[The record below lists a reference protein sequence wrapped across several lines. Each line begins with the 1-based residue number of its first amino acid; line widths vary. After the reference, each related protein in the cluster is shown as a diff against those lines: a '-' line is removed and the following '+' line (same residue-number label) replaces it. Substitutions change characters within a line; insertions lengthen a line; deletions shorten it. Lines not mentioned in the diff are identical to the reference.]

1 MSNYFSRKELNCRCG
16 NETCTTTVLDSVV
29 ARLNKA
35 RSTCSFGWV
44 ITSGGRCLEYNR
56 SVGSKDTSSH
66 IKGLAVDIK
75 FHSSYEKFMIIKAL
89 MDEGFTRIGIND
101 VLSFIHVDMDATKV
115 QNVLFK
121 Y

>member
-1 MSNYFSRKELNCRCG
+1 MSSYFIPEELNCRCG
-16 NETCTTTVLDSVV
+16 RCTTTVLDSVI
-29 ARLNKA
+29 AKLNEA
-35 RSTCSFGWV
+35 RSTCTFGWV

-56 SVGSKDTSSH
+56 MVGSKDTSSH

-75 FHSSYEKFMIIKAL
+75 FHNSYEKFMIIKAL
-89 MDEGFTRIGIND
+89 MKVGFGRIGIND
-101 VLSFIHVDMDATKV
+101 VLGFIHVDMDATKV